1 MSEVLIVA
9 KTQMK
14 DRLCVGG
21 LELDDGR
28 SLRLLTHRGN
38 NQPLSAKYSVGDVW
52 ELRFKNL
59 PADKLKPPH
68 TEDVRVIRHLF
79 GYKMPMSD
87 LIDTIAQY
95 IDVPTVQPHELFGGL
110 LQITQTKRARILRS
124 GELPQSS
131 TGFWRLNQDLLLSE
145 IMRDGK
151 MRKYYRASQSAFE
164 VRYVGAETSRDIL
177 PAKSLLRF
185 SMSRWFGANPGYWL
199 QLSGW
204 FI

>member
-38 NQPLSAKYSVGDVW
+38 NQPSSTKYSVGDVW
-52 ELRFKNL
+52 ELRFKDL
-59 PADKLKPPH
+59 RADKLKPPH

-79 GYKMPMSD
+79 GYKMPMPD

-95 IDVPTVQPHELFGGL
+95 IDVSTVQPQELFGGL
-110 LQITQTKRARILRS
+110 LQITKSKRARILRS

-131 TGFWRLNQDLLLSE
+131 TGFWRLKEDLLLRE
-145 IMRDGK
+145 IIREGK
-151 MRKYYRASQSAFE
+151 VRQYYLASQSAFE

-185 SMSRWFGANPGYWL
+185 SLSRWFDENPGYWL